1 MSSAAEAEGFRGASG
16 EVDVKASRYLAR
28 VAGLAAGLALIAAA
42 ATTSTAGAATAH
54 ATGALADGATWI
66 ADVPDN
72 WNGVL
77 LLYSHGFGP
86 LTAADAPDPASASA
100 LLARGYA
107 LAGSSYDPNGSW
119 WALRS
124 AVADQFQTI
133 EAATAHVLPHAPS
146 RVIAVGSSMGGLVSA
161 LEAERGA
168 GHIDGALTTCGIVA
182 GGVRLNNYQLDG
194 EYVMSKLLATTPVQL
209 VDFFPNFSAGIASGF
224 ALQAIAGQAQTTA
237 QGRARL
243 ALAMAFLNA
252 TPDVPGQPAP
262 PLSDA
267 DAVEAAQF
275 SSMFEGGFPIIA
287 FVNAARPWIEMSAGG
302 NASWIKGEDFA
313 LLLAH
318 SPYAFDVARLYREA
332 GLSLWADL
340 SALNAGANIPADAS
354 AIASL
359 EQTSVPTGRLV
370 VPELDLHTIHD
381 PLVPVEMENTYAAVV
396 RGAGAG
402 SLLRQAYVDRFGHC
416 AFSASEIVAGVEA
429 VDHRIQTGRWDSV
442 AEPQKLESFAN
453 GLGLDTAAFVRFEP
467 FPLSG
472 DNGPFNPDQNG

>member
-1 MSSAAEAEGFRGASG
+1 
-16 EVDVKASRYLAR
+16 VKTSRYLVR
-28 VAGLAAGLALIAAA
+28 VACLAAGLALAAVAATCSTALA
-42 ATTSTAGAATAH
+42 ATTH
-54 ATGALADGATWI
+54 ATGTLADGATWI

-72 WNGVL
+72 WNGTL
-77 LLYSHGFGP
+77 LIYSHGFGP
-86 LTAADAPDPASASA
+86 LTAADAPDAASANA

-107 LAGSSYDPNGSW
+107 LAGSSYDPTGSW
-119 WALRS
+119 WALKS
-124 AVADQFQTI
+124 AVDDQFQTI
-133 EAATAHVLPHAPS
+133 TAATTSALPHAPS
-146 RVIAVGSSMGGLVSA
+146 RVIAVGSSMGGLISA

-209 VDFFPNFSAGIASGF
+209 VNFFPNFAAGIATGF
-224 ALQAIAGQAQTTA
+224 QLQAIANQAQTTA

-252 TPDVPGQPAP
+252 TPDVAGQPAP
-262 PLSDA
+262 PFFDA

-275 SSMFEGGFPIIA
+275 SSMFGGGFPIIA

-302 NASWIKGEDFA
+302 NASWTKGENFA
-313 LLLAH
+313 LLLAQ
-318 SPYAFDVARLYREA
+318 SPYAFNVARLYREA
-332 GLSLWADL
+332 GLNLWADL
-340 SALNAGANIPADAS
+340 SALNAGANIPADPS

-359 EQTSVPTGRLV
+359 EQTSVPTGRLQ

-381 PLVPVEMENTYAAVV
+381 PLVPVEMESTYAAVV
-396 RGAGAG
+396 RSAGAND
-402 SLLRQAYVDRFGHC
+402 LLRQAYVDRFGHC

-429 VDHRIQTGRWDSV
+429 VNHRIDTGHWDSV
-442 AEPQKLESFAN
+442 AEPQKLEDFAN
-453 GLGLDTAAFVRFEP
+453 GLGLDAAAFVRFQP

-472 DNGPFNPDQNG
+472 DNGPFSPTRNG

>member
-1 MSSAAEAEGFRGASG
+1 
-16 EVDVKASRYLAR
+16 VKASRYLVG

-42 ATTSTAGAATAH
+42 ATTSTAAAATTH
-54 ATGALADGATWI
+54 ATGTLADGATWI

-119 WALRS
+119 WALKS
-124 AVADQFQTI
+124 AVSDQFQTI
-133 EAATAHVLPHAPS
+133 AAATANALPRAPG
-146 RVIAVGSSMGGLVSA
+146 RVIAVGSSMGGLISA

-168 GHIDGALTTCGIVA
+168 GEIDGALTTCGIVA

-194 EYVMSKLLATTPVQL
+194 EYVISKLLASTPVQL
-209 VDFFPNFSAGIASGF
+209 VDFFPDFNAGVAAGFELQSIAN
-224 ALQAIAGQAQTTA
+224 QAQTTP

-243 ALAMAFLNA
+243 ALALAFLNA
-252 TPDVPGQPAP
+252 TPDASGQPAP
-262 PLSDA
+262 SFFDA
-267 DAVEAAQF
+267 GAVEAAQF
-275 SSMFEGGFPIIA
+275 ASMFGGGFPIIA

-302 NASWIKGEDFA
+302 NASWTQGENFG
-313 LLLAH
+313 LLLAR
-318 SPYAFDVARLYREA
+318 SPYALNVARLYHEA

-340 SALNAGANIPADAS
+340 SALTAGANIPADAS

-359 EQTSVPTGRLV
+359 EESSVPTGRLV

-396 RGAGAG
+396 HAAGAG
-402 SLLRQAYVDRFGHC
+402 SLFRQAYVDRFGHC

-429 VDHRIQTGRWDSV
+429 VNQRIQTGRWDSV
-442 AEPQKLESFAN
+442 AEPQRLESFAN
-453 GLGLDTAAFVRFEP
+453 GLGLDAAAFVRFAP

-472 DNGPFNPDQNG
+472 ENGPFSPGRNG